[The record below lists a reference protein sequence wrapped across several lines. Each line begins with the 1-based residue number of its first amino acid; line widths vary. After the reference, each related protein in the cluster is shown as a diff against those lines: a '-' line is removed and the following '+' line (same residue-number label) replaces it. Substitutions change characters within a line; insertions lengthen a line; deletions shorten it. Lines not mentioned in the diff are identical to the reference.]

1 MLQHIRI
8 KNLAL
13 LDEVRLE
20 FESGFT
26 AVTGETGAGKS
37 VLLGALGLL
46 AGARTDKGM
55 IRQGQDLLE
64 VEAALYFDDADAIN
78 CLLEEAGVPQCED
91 GVLLL
96 QRSIHRSKMPRIQ
109 INGSMATL
117 AQLQALGESWIDFH
131 GPGEPQKLFQ
141 EKRQLEMLDTFAG
154 NTRALAAY
162 AADYRAWRAA
172 SREIEALETGERLD
186 ADEVEFIRKQI
197 KKIDAVD
204 VSEAS
209 IEALERDYVRMS
221 GAQELAGLAEGCSA
235 GLVGEQSVNDS
246 LGLVIGRLEELVD
259 LDPDSHTLLERARS
273 LQIELQDLGEEVGRL
288 AADFDFDPE
297 AIEAATERMNL
308 WQEVRRK
315 YGGTVEAVMEKRET
329 LARKIAVQGDIEG
342 VLKKKRQALKEQET
356 NLKRAAAKITS
367 VRRKTATTLATKA
380 ARLLQA
386 LGFKKARLEI
396 EIVPE
401 TSLQEY
407 GDSHC
412 RFLFAPNAGQDL
424 QPLNKI
430 ASSGETARVMLALK
444 TVLAESDAT
453 PLLVFD
459 EVDANVGG
467 EVGRA
472 VGAELSRLAKKHQV
486 LCVTHLPQVAS
497 LAQNH
502 FVVEK
507 LQDDATT
514 AVSIVPLDGSRGAR
528 LEELAR
534 MLGDRNSA
542 SARAHAEE
550 LLVAESKAG

>member
-13 LDEVRLE
+13 LEEVTLE

-26 AVTGETGAGKS
+26 SVTGETGAGKS

-46 AGARTDKGM
+46 SGARTDKGM

-64 VEAALYFDDADAIN
+64 VEAALYFAESQMIDR
-78 CLLEEAGVPQCED
+78 LLDNAGLPACED

-96 QRSIHRSKMPRIQ
+96 QRSVHRTKIPRIQ
-109 INGSMATL
+109 INGQMATL

-141 EKRQLEMLDTFAG
+141 EKRQLEMLDTYAG
-154 NTRALAAY
+154 NTTAGLRFAEQYADWRSAL
-162 AADYRAWRAA
+162 
-172 SREIEALETGERLD
+172 REIEALETGERLD
-186 ADEVEFIRKQI
+186 ADELEFVRQQI
-197 KKIDAVD
+197 KRIDAVE
-204 VSEAS
+204 VSEES
-209 IEALERDYVRMS
+209 IEELERDYTRMS
-221 GAQELAGLAEGCSA
+221 SAQELVGLANACAEG
-235 GLVGEQSVNDS
+235 LIGEQSINDQ
-246 LGLVIGRLEELVD
+246 LGAVLLRLEELVE
-259 LDPDSHTLLERARS
+259 LDEGSQPLLERARS
-273 LQIELQDLGEEVGRL
+273 LQLELQDLGEEVGHL
-288 AADFDFDPE
+288 ADDYDFDSE
-297 AIEAATERMNL
+297 AIEAATERMSL
-308 WQEVRRK
+308 WQELRRK
-315 YGGTVEAVMEKRET
+315 YGGSVAAVLSKREE
-329 LARKIAVQGDIEG
+329 LAQKIAIQGDLDG
-342 VLKKKRQALKEQET
+342 VLNQKRKAAAALEAELRKQALKLT
-356 NLKRAAAKITS
+356 TARKKAAK
-367 VRRKTATTLATKA
+367 TLAQKA
-380 ARLLQA
+380 ADLLQA

-396 EIVPE
+396 QLIADSKLHEH
-401 TSLQEY
+401 

-444 TVLAESDAT
+444 TVLAEADAT

-472 VGAELSRLAKKHQV
+472 VGAELARLAKKHQV

-497 LAQNH
+497 LAHNH
-502 FVVEK
+502 YVVTK
-507 LQDDATT
+507 SQDENST
-514 AVSIVPLDGSRGAR
+514 AVTIAPLGDSREAR

-534 MLGDRNSA
+534 MLGDRKSA

-550 LLVAESKAG
+550 LLG

>member
-1 MLQHIRI
+1 MLKYIRI

-13 LDEVRLE
+13 LEEVTLE

-46 AGARTDKGM
+46 SGARTDKGV

-64 VEAALYFDDADAIN
+64 VEAALHFADALHIDK
-78 CLLEEAGVPQCED
+78 LLEAAGLPTCED
-91 GVLLL
+91 GLLLL
-96 QRSIHRSKMPRIQ
+96 QRTIHHSKIPRIQ
-109 INGSMATL
+109 INGSLATL

-141 EKRQLEMLDTFAG
+141 EKRQLEMLDTYAG
-154 NTRALAAY
+154 NVRELAAF
-162 AADYRAWRAA
+162 ALSFEEWRKAL
-172 SREIEALETGERLD
+172 REIETLETGERLD
-186 ADEVEFIRKQI
+186 LDELDFVRKQI

-204 VSEAS
+204 VSEDT
-209 IEALERDYVRMS
+209 IEELERDYNRIS
-221 GAQELAGLAEGCSA
+221 SAQELVSLASACSEGMI
-235 GLVGEQSVNDS
+235 GEQSANDL
-246 LGLVIGRLEELVD
+246 LGGVLLRLEEMVE
-259 LDPDSHTLLERARS
+259 LDEGSQSLLERARS
-273 LQIELQDLGEEVGRL
+273 LQIELQDLGEELGHLVN
-288 AADFDFDPE
+288 DYDFDPE

-308 WQEVRRK
+308 WQELRRK
-315 YGGTVEAVMEKRET
+315 YGGSVEAVLSKREE
-329 LARKIAVQGDIEG
+329 LAQKIEIQGDLEG
-342 VLKKKRQALKEQET
+342 ILAKKRKASVDLEAELKKQAQKLT
-356 NLKRAAAKITS
+356 AS
-367 VRRKTATTLATKA
+367 RRKSAKVLAQKA
-380 ARLLQA
+380 ADLLQA

-396 EIVPE
+396 ELIADAKLHE
-401 TSLQEY
+401 H

-412 RFLFAPNAGQDL
+412 QFLFAPNAGQNL

-444 TVLAESDAT
+444 TVLAEADAT

-472 VGAELSRLAKKHQV
+472 VGAELARLAKKHQV

-497 LAQNH
+497 LAHNH
-502 FVVEK
+502 YVVTK
-507 LQDDATT
+507 SQDKDST
-514 AVSIVPLDGSRGAR
+514 AVNIASLGVSRNDR

-534 MLGDRNSA
+534 MLGDRKSA

-550 LLVAESKAG
+550 LLG

>member
-1 MLQHIRI
+1 MLKYIRI

-13 LDEVRLE
+13 LEEVTLE

-46 AGARTDKGM
+46 SGTRTDKGM

-64 VEAALYFDDADAIN
+64 VEAALYFADAFIIDN
-78 CLLEEAGVPQCED
+78 LLEVAGLPSCED
-91 GVLLL
+91 GLLLL
-96 QRSIHRSKMPRIQ
+96 QRTIHRSKIPRIQ
-109 INGSMATL
+109 VNGSLATL

-141 EKRQLEMLDTFAG
+141 ERRQLEMLDTYAD
-154 NTRALAAY
+154 NVNQLAEYALGY
-162 AADYRAWRAA
+162 HEWRSAL
-172 SREIEALETGERLD
+172 REIETLETGERLD
-186 ADEVEFIRKQI
+186 QDELDFVRKQI
-197 KKIDAVD
+197 KKIDVVD
-204 VSEAS
+204 VSEES
-209 IEALERDYVRMS
+209 IEDLERDYTRMS
-221 GAQELAGLAEGCSA
+221 RAQELVGLASACSEA
-235 GLVGEQSVNDS
+235 MVGEQSANDL
-246 LGLVIGRLEELVD
+246 LGGALLRLEELVE
-259 LDPDSHTLLERARS
+259 LDEGSQPLIERARS

-288 AADFDFDPE
+288 TADYDFDPE

-308 WQEVRRK
+308 WQELRRK
-315 YGGTVEAVMEKRET
+315 YGGSVEAVLSKREE
-329 LARKIAVQGDIEG
+329 LAQKIDIQGDLDG
-342 VLKKKRQALKEQET
+342 VLVKKRKATADLEADLKKQAVKLTASRK
-356 NLKRAAAKITS
+356 KSAK
-367 VRRKTATTLATKA
+367 ALAQKA
-380 ARLLQA
+380 ADLLQA

-396 EIVPE
+396 KLI
-401 TSLQEY
+401 SDAKLQEH

-412 RFLFAPNAGQDL
+412 QFLFAPNAGQDL

-444 TVLAESDAT
+444 TVLAEADAT

-472 VGAELSRLAKKHQV
+472 VGSELARLAKKHQV

-497 LAQNH
+497 LAHNH
-502 FVVEK
+502 YVVTK
-507 LQDDATT
+507 SQDEDST
-514 AVSIVPLDGSRGAR
+514 AVNIAPLGDSRSAR
-528 LEELAR
+528 LGELAR
-534 MLGDRNSA
+534 MLGDRKSA

-550 LLVAESKAG
+550 LLG

>member
-1 MLQHIRI
+1 MLKYIRI

-13 LDEVRLE
+13 LEEVTLE

-46 AGARTDKGM
+46 SGARADKGV

-64 VEAALYFDDADAIN
+64 VEAALHFADA
-78 CLLEEAGVPQCED
+78 LLIDKLLVAAGLPTCED
-91 GVLLL
+91 GLLLL
-96 QRSIHRSKMPRIQ
+96 QRTIQHSKIPRIQ
-109 INGSMATL
+109 INGSLATL

-141 EKRQLEMLDTFAG
+141 EKRQLEMLDTYAG
-154 NTRALAAY
+154 NLRELAAF
-162 AADYRAWRAA
+162 ALSFEEWRKAL
-172 SREIEALETGERLD
+172 REIETLETGERLD
-186 ADEVEFIRKQI
+186 VDELDFVRKQI

-204 VSEAS
+204 VSEDT
-209 IEALERDYVRMS
+209 IEELERDYNRIS
-221 GAQELAGLAEGCSA
+221 SAQELVSLASACSEGMI
-235 GLVGEQSVNDS
+235 GEQSANDL
-246 LGLVIGRLEELVD
+246 LGGVLLRLEEMVE
-259 LDPDSHTLLERARS
+259 LDEGSQSLLERARS
-273 LQIELQDLGEEVGRL
+273 LQIELQDLGEELGHLVN
-288 AADFDFDPE
+288 DYDFDPE

-308 WQEVRRK
+308 WQELRRK
-315 YGGTVEAVMEKRET
+315 YGGSVEAVLSKREE
-329 LARKIAVQGDIEG
+329 LAQKIEIQGDLEG
-342 VLKKKRQALKEQET
+342 ILAKKRKASVDLEAELKKQAQKLT
-356 NLKRAAAKITS
+356 AS
-367 VRRKTATTLATKA
+367 RRKSAKVLAQKA
-380 ARLLQA
+380 ADLLQA

-396 EIVPE
+396 ELIADAKLHE
-401 TSLQEY
+401 H

-412 RFLFAPNAGQDL
+412 QFLFAPNAGQNL

-444 TVLAESDAT
+444 TVLAEADAT

-472 VGAELSRLAKKHQV
+472 VGAELARLAKKHQV

-497 LAQNH
+497 LAHNH
-502 FVVEK
+502 YVVTK
-507 LQDDATT
+507 SQDKDST
-514 AVSIVPLDGSRGAR
+514 AVNIASLGDSRNDR

-534 MLGDRNSA
+534 MLGDRKSA

-550 LLVAESKAG
+550 LLG

>member
-1 MLQHIRI
+1 MLQYIRI

-13 LDEVRLE
+13 LEEVTLE

-46 AGARTDKGM
+46 SGARTDKGM

-64 VEAALYFDDADAIN
+64 VEAALYFEDSAVMDA
-78 CLLEEAGVPQCED
+78 LLESAGLPLCED

-96 QRSIHRSKMPRIQ
+96 QRSVHRKKIPRIQ

-117 AQLQALGESWIDFH
+117 AQLQGLGESWIDFH

-141 EKRQLEMLDTFAG
+141 EKRQLEMLDTYAG
-154 NTRALAAY
+154 NGQALTAFALA
-162 AADYRAWRAA
+162 YREWRTAL
-172 SREIEALETGERLD
+172 REMEALQTGERLD
-186 ADEVEFIRKQI
+186 ADELEFVRKQI

-204 VSEAS
+204 VSEDS
-209 IEALERDYVRMS
+209 IEELERDYTRMS
-221 GAQELAGLAEGCSA
+221 SAQELVGLAAACSD
-235 GLVGEQSVNDS
+235 GLIGEQSVNDQ
-246 LGLVIGRLEELVD
+246 LGAVLLRLEELVE
-259 LDPDSHTLLERARS
+259 LDEGSQPLLERARS
-273 LQIELQDLGEEVGRL
+273 MQIELQDLGEEVGRL
-288 AADFDFDPE
+288 ASDFDFDAE
-297 AIEAATERMNL
+297 AIESVTERMNL
-308 WQEVRRK
+308 WQELRRK
-315 YGGTVEAVMEKRET
+315 YGGSVEAVLAKRAE
-329 LARKIAVQGDIEG
+329 LAQKIAIQGDLDG
-342 VLKKKRQALKEQET
+342 VLAKKRQVADQLEAKLRKQAA
-356 NLKRAAAKITS
+356 NLTRSRQQAAK
-367 VRRKTATTLATKA
+367 VLAQKA
-380 ARLLQA
+380 AVLLQA
-386 LGFKKARLEI
+386 LGFKKARLDIQLLSDAKLHEH
-396 EIVPE
+396 
-401 TSLQEY
+401 

-412 RFLFAPNAGQDL
+412 QFLFAPNAGQDL

-444 TVLAESDAT
+444 TVLAEADAT

-472 VGAELSRLAKKHQV
+472 VGAELARLAEEHQV

-497 LAQNH
+497 LAHNH
-502 FVVEK
+502 FVVTK
-507 LQDDATT
+507 SQDEDST
-514 AVSIVPLDGSRGAR
+514 AVTIAPLDESREAR

-534 MLGDRNSA
+534 MLGDRKSA

-550 LLVAESKAG
+550 LLG